1 MLQTRNTRHK
11 EMKYHSIKTIAALL
25 GAALLFVACG
35 KDDAD
40 LLVGQWTNTA
50 QSYEI
55 TIAGMEYIPEGYIC
69 MKFTDSKVW
78 ISDYRKDCLPEWHG
92 YTIKKES
99 GKQILEINEGC
110 IGGLFVVEELT
121 SDKLVLVPKTPNID
135 WDFRYIMKH

>member
-1 MLQTRNTRHK
+1 
-11 EMKYHSIKTIAALL
+11 MKYHSIKILAALL

-69 MKFTDSKVW
+69 MKFTDSKVLT
-78 ISDYRKDCLPEWHG
+78 SDYRTDCIATWNG
-92 YTIKKES
+92 YTLTKKD
-99 GKQILEINEGC
+99 GKQLLEIDGGC
-110 IGGLFVVEELT
+110 YAGQVFVIEKLT
-121 SDKLVLVPKTPNID
+121 NDKLVLVPKTPNID
-135 WDFRYIMKH
+135 WDYKYIMKRYESPSNDVK